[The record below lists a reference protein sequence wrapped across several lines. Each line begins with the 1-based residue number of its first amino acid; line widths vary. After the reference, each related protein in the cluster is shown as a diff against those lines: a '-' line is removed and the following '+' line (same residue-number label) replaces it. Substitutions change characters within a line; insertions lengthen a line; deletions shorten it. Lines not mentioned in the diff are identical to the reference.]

1 MRKTTMPKDQFLEC
15 VPGSARDPGAP
26 CAVLPIPCER
36 TVSFGRGTA
45 RAPAAILAA
54 SLQTETFDEELFRP
68 YDLGIQTL
76 PAVNC
81 RGANTA
87 AVYGRIRAAAKAVLE
102 KNRFLM
108 SLGGEHSVTVPLVAA
123 AREAHGNNFCVLN
136 LDSHLDLRDSF
147 RGRRDS
153 HACVFRR
160 IMEMDVP
167 VVHVGIRSVCREEYD
182 LIRQRKIKV
191 FWARDILASASD
203 RWMGEVIRRLKSRV
217 YLSIDIDVFDPSVVP
232 GTGTPEPGGLAWYT
246 VLRLLRRLCRARR
259 VFAAD
264 IVEVAPIPETPL
276 CEYAAAKLALKLI
289 NYALKSP

>member
-1 MRKTTMPKDQFLEC
+1 MPQNCFLEC
-15 VPGSARDPGAP
+15 VPGSARNPGAP
-26 CAVLPIPCER
+26 CAVLPIPYER

-54 SLQTETFDEELFRP
+54 SRQTETFDEEFFRP
-68 YDLGIQTL
+68 YRLGIQTL

-81 RGANTA
+81 RGADTA
-87 AVYGRIRAAAKAVLE
+87 AIYNRIRAAARAVLE

-108 SLGGEHSVTVPLVAA
+108 ALGGEHSVTVPLVDA
-123 AREAHGNNFCVLN
+123 ARAVHGNNFCVLN

-160 IMEMDVP
+160 VMDLGIP
-167 VVHVGIRSVCREEYD
+167 VVHAGIRSVCREEYE
-182 LIRQRKIKV
+182 LIRRRKIDV

-203 RWMGEVIRRLKSRV
+203 RWIGQIIRRLKRRV
-217 YLSIDIDVFDPSVVP
+217 YLSIDIDAFDPSVVP
-232 GTGTPEPGGLAWYT
+232 GTGTPEPGGLAWYP
-246 VLRLLRRLCRARR
+246 VLRLLRRLGRARK

-264 IVEVAPIPETPL
+264 IVEVAPIPATPV
-276 CEYAAAKLALKLI
+276 CEYAAAKLALKLMH
-289 NYALKSP
+289 YALKSP